1 MHTGTARLAAGS
13 NIFQYEIAR
22 GARLNVLERP
32 VNVRRQ
38 RDTDYSSAPTCDLG
52 HVLRDIIWR
61 TLYLRHRLGRR
72 ARIVLRKMDVKD
84 AFRQVPGEITR
95 AHVFGYV
102 FGGLVVVD
110 RPLQFGWRNSPCNLV
125 GATVQGFG
133 VCLRRR

>member
-84 AFRQVPGEITR
+84 AFRQVPVEVTR
-95 AHVFGYV
+95 APVFGIV
-102 FGGLVVVD
+102 SAVWVWSTGD
-110 RPLQFGWRNSPCNLV
+110 CNLV
-125 GATVQGFG
+125 SATAQGFG
-133 VCLRRR
+133 VCLRRC